1 MLRRCVDG
9 RRFCGSRLQRLS
21 PLHLSLHT
29 SSPHRPVSEPGWEKN
44 IVLEGEGVDHISK
57 GPVSSHSWVQA
68 FFYWGAFSKHIP
80 NGSEFFPSPG
90 GCKKSFVIWQ
100 KFCDYGRDHCET
112 FSELVHINDFKGLWV
127 SKMRQLKKS
136 KDSIDPKKI
145 WKLTKSLF
153 YVYLIHSVSI
163 HFILISISWGINFI
177 HVSLVLWKYQY
188 QN

>member
-1 MLRRCVDG
+1 MSLVEREKHCLRG
-9 RRFCGSRLQRLS
+9 RGSGPHIQGACLILLMS
-21 PLHLSLHT
+21 SSLLLLGGLLKAH
-29 SSPHRPVSEPGWEKN
+29 PH
-44 IVLEGEGVDHISK
+44 
-57 GPVSSHSWVQA
+57 
-68 FFYWGAFSKHIP
+68 Y
-80 NGSEFFPSPG
+80 GSEFFPSPG

-188 QN
+188 QIEWAFQTFYM

>member
-29 SSPHRPVSEPGWEKN
+29 SSPHRPVSEPGWEKKHC
-44 IVLEGEGVDHISK
+44 LRGRGSGPHIQ
-57 GPVSSHSWVQA
+57 GACLIPLMSSSLLLLGGLLKAHPQW
-68 FFYWGAFSKHIP
+68 FWI
-80 NGSEFFPSPG
+80 FPSPG

-127 SKMRQLKKS
+127 SKMRPLKKARIRLIQKEFGS
-136 KDSIDPKKI
+136 SQK
-145 WKLTKSLF
+145 
-153 YVYLIHSVSI
+153 VYSTCI
-163 HFILISISWGINFI
+163 
-177 HVSLVLWKYQY
+177 
-188 QN
+188 